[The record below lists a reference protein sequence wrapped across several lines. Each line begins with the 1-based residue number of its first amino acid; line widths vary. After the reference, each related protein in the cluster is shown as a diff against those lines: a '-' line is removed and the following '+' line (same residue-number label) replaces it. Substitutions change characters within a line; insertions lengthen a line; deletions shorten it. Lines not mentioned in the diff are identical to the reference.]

1 VKNHKFKPTATGQCG
16 YIAGSEEGARH
27 CGALAPDPLHR
38 VPMAPDALASGI
50 AKAFSGLH
58 GPRINP
64 EEAPSLT
71 AAEAAWQVHSTMV
84 ADLLATKQAY
94 GDAWVDQGYMGNI
107 ARILSKTSRIKNM
120 CWQDNDFV
128 GGGSAEGEESV
139 LDTLKD
145 LSALCAF
152 AIANIEDGN
161 RWGQK

>member
-1 VKNHKFKPTATGQCG
+1 VVHTPVPVGAQIGAAFANAFPTAGTGPNL
-16 YIAGSEEGARH
+16 S
-27 CGALAPDPLHR
+27 
-38 VPMAPDALASGI
+38 
-50 AKAFSGLH
+50 
-58 GPRINP
+58 
-64 EEAPSLT
+64 

-84 ADLLATKQAY
+84 TDLLATKRAY